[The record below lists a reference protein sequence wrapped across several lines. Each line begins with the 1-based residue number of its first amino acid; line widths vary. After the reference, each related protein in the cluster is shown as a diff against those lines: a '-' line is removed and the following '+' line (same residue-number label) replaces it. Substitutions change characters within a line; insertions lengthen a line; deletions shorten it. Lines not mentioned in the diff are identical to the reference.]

1 MAQIP
6 LTCQSV
12 ITPVGRGYFVEILD
26 FPEQPVESNAAGI
39 CFVTSKGDVASE
51 VSRFEHVV
59 ESIYDAS

>member
-1 MAQIP
+1 M
-6 LTCQSV
+6 
-12 ITPVGRGYFVEILD
+12 EILD